1 MPSGVAFFITV
12 NLIRRFNMYFRTEVA
27 LALSK
32 KGVEVMHRLMS
43 GNEDFYV
50 LLGKALH
57 KVHGDSGTEIW
68 YWDSSM
74 WFNEDIMP
82 FIDSILRNLD
92 NRDYKFVW
100 IDADLKGFT
109 DIGILNM
116 PYRLRISY
124 TIAIEKGE
132 GMDANPLVF

>member
-1 MPSGVAFFITV
+1 
-12 NLIRRFNMYFRTEVA
+12 MYFRTEVA

-32 KGVEVMHRLMS
+32 KGVEVMHRLM
-43 GNEDFYV
+43 NDHEDFYV

-68 YWDSSM
+68 YWDSSV

-82 FIDSILRNLD
+82 FIDDILRNLD

-100 IDADLKGFT
+100 IDGDLKGFT
-109 DIGILNM
+109 DIGILST

-124 TIAIEKGE
+124 TIAIEQGE
-132 GMDANPLVF
+132 GKDTQNITF